1 MQRNDKFMKKKP
13 DEDLNNVI
21 LATIQNCIKTD
32 LNWKEIRGKKYRL
45 YSGNIRKPL
54 MMGSNGM
61 GIVFLKDGDQE
72 SARLYVDYILKAS
85 GEPENRAF
93 DIIKN

>member
-1 MQRNDKFMKKKP
+1 MLQEDKYLVKIIFMQRNDKFMKKKP

-45 YSGNIRKPL
+45 YSGNPKIRYWTVVVQL
-54 MMGSNGM
+54 
-61 GIVFLKDGDQE
+61 F
-72 SARLYVDYILKAS
+72 
-85 GEPENRAF
+85 
-93 DIIKN
+93 

>member
-1 MQRNDKFMKKKP
+1 
-13 DEDLNNVI
+13 
-21 LATIQNCIKTD
+21 
-32 LNWKEIRGKKYRL
+32 
-45 YSGNIRKPL
+45 
-54 MMGSNGM
+54 M